1 MKIKINFFQKIFIFS
16 IFIILITVFLNYIF
30 NIFFLD
36 NFYIHRKS
44 RQISKISIE
53 AKRKIEN
60 NDSDIADYFQNIKD
74 KEGIN
79 IAVIKIV
86 QRDPHNQNMP
96 MKGMHN
102 GNRGIAEPGIL
113 KDMTTTDKDMERMH
127 NEDSRRTGTFY
138 KNISIREMKRTGI
151 KFLFY
156 EEPLPNH
163 TILVISTSLTA
174 MKNYRHEIS
183 IFNILTTI
191 AALFI
196 SAVIGSIFSKK
207 ITKDLEKLNVAA
219 KKISILD
226 FSEKIS
232 ISRNDEIGE
241 LSESINTMSH
251 NLESSIENLKSF
263 ASNASHELKT
273 PITVINSHAQAL
285 VSGIV
290 KNDNLSKYY
299 RNILKES
306 VEMNDLVTNLLTIS
320 KLSSPGIKLKQTE
333 VSTLTLIKKSIEK
346 YETLELEK
354 DINWSFPKEDFI
366 VSGEEKLLKTAFDNI
381 IQNALKYS
389 NENAIINITSDN
401 NKLKIANPID
411 CPLAK
416 NKELLW
422 EPFSRGEN
430 ATDMSIDGNGLGLSI
445 VKMILELNNLSSEI
459 EITDDK
465 FIFII
470 KKKNLT

>member
-16 IFIILITVFLNYIF
+16 IFIILTTVLLNYIF

-44 RQISKISIE
+44 KQIIKISTE
-53 AKRKIEN
+53 VKRRASES
-60 NDSDIADYFQNIKD
+60 DSTLSEYFQNIKD

-79 IAVIKIV
+79 IDIIKIPV
-86 QRDPHNQNMP
+86 RNS
-96 MKGMHN
+96 HN
-102 GNRGIAEPGIL
+102 GNSMMKRMHDNGAPPFTFPKEMPVN
-113 KDMTTTDKDMERMH
+113 KDMERMH
-127 NEDSRRTGTFY
+127 REESRRIKTFHD
-138 KNISIREMKRTGI
+138 NISIMEMKRTGI
-151 KFLFY
+151 RLLFY
-156 EEPLPNH
+156 EEPLQDGN
-163 TILVISTSLTA
+163 TLLISTSLTA

-183 IFNILTTI
+183 LFNVLTTI
-191 AALFI
+191 AALLI

-207 ITKDLEKLNVAA
+207 ITKDLEKLNQAA

-232 ISRNDEIGE
+232 IKRNDEIGE
-241 LSESINTMSH
+241 LSDSINTMSC

-263 ASNASHELKT
+263 SSNASHELKT

-290 KNDNLSKYY
+290 KNENLPKYY

-306 VEMNDLVTNLLTIS
+306 IEMNDLVTNLLTIS
-320 KLSSPGIKLKQTE
+320 KLSSPGIKLNHKE
-333 VSTLTLIKKSIEK
+333 VSTLNLIKKSIEK

-354 DINWSFPKEDFI
+354 DINWLFPKNDFI
-366 VSGEEKLLKTAFDNI
+366 IFGEEKLLKTAFDNI

-389 NENAIINITSDN
+389 KENVTINISSDE
-401 NKLKIANPID
+401 NKLKIENTMNTSFS
-411 CPLAK
+411 K

-445 VKMILELNNLSSEI
+445 VKMILKLNNLNPEI
-459 EITDDK
+459 EIKDDK

-470 KKKNLT
+470 KRIF

>member
-1 MKIKINFFQKIFIFS
+1 MKVKISFFQKIFIFS
-16 IFIILITVFLNYIF
+16 IFIILTTVFLNYVF

-36 NFYIHRKS
+36 EFYTHRRSK
-44 RQISKISIE
+44 QILKVSADVKKKV
-53 AKRKIEN
+53 AN
-60 NDSDIADYFQNIKD
+60 NDSDLDDYFQNLKD

-79 IAVIKIV
+79 VDIVKIP
-86 QRDPHNQNMP
+86 QHNSHDGNGM
-96 MKGMHN
+96 MKGGMRDNNN
-102 GNRGIAEPGIL
+102 GNLPGFL
-113 KDMTTTDKDMERMH
+113 KGMMQNRDMERMH
-127 NEDSRRTGTFY
+127 REDTRKIKTFY
-138 KNISIREMKRTGI
+138 DNISIMEMKRTGI
-151 KFLFY
+151 KLLFY
-156 EEPLPNH
+156 EEKLSDQSVL
-163 TILVISTSLTA
+163 IISTSLTA
-174 MKNYRHEIS
+174 MKNYRREIS
-183 IFNILTTI
+183 LFNILTTI

-196 SAVIGSIFSKK
+196 SAVIGRIFSKK
-207 ITKDLEKLNVAA
+207 ITKDLEKLNLAA

-226 FSEKIS
+226 FTEKIS

-241 LSESINTMSH
+241 LSDSINTMSG

-290 KNDNLSKYY
+290 KGENLPKYY

-306 VEMNDLVTNLLTIS
+306 IEMNDLVTNLLTIS
-320 KLSSPGIKLKQTE
+320 KLSSPGIKLNQTE
-333 VSTLTLIKKSIEK
+333 VSSLNLIKKSIGK

-354 DINWSFPKEDFI
+354 DINWSFPENDFI
-366 VSGEEKLLKTAFDNI
+366 IFGEEKLLKTAFDNI

-389 NENAIINITSDN
+389 KENGTIFISSDKNELKIINEMSCTLS
-401 NKLKIANPID
+401 
-411 CPLAK
+411 K

-445 VKMILELNNLSSEI
+445 VKMILKLNRLTPEI
-459 EITDDK
+459 EIKDDK

-470 KKKNLT
+470 KKIF